1 MTSHSKTRLLTAALI
16 ACITTLNLAPALGE
30 ELPTA
35 RVLVSDLDLST
46 PHGQQR
52 LERRIAAAIDQV
64 CPAPASLSQRSRA
77 GLREL
82 DACRSAAA
90 NGVQQQLARLGLQ
103 PTAQQ
108 ARQN

>member
-1 MTSHSKTRLLTAALI
+1 MKSHTRTRLLTTAIITCI
-16 ACITTLNLAPALGE
+16 ATLNLAPALGE
-30 ELPTA
+30 KLPTA

-64 CPAPASLSQRSRA
+64 CPAPTSLSQRSRA
-77 GLREL
+77 GLRDL
-82 DACRSAAA
+82 DACRSVAAS
-90 NGVQQQLARLGLQ
+90 GVQLELARLGVR
-103 PTAQQ
+103 PAAQQ

>member
-1 MTSHSKTRLLTAALI
+1 MTHRTKNRLLNTALL
-16 ACITTLNLAPALGE
+16 ACIATLNLAPALGE
-30 ELPTA
+30 QLPTA

-52 LERRIAAAIDQV
+52 LERRISAALEQV
-64 CPAPASLSQRSRA
+64 CPAPTSLSQRSRA
-77 GLREL
+77 GSREL
-82 DACRSAAA
+82 AACRSAATH
-90 NGVQQQLARLGLQ
+90 GVQLELARLGLQ